1 MNFLNDFFFVA
12 FPYMAVSI
20 FVFGAIYRYKTS
32 RFKYSSLSSQFIE
45 SKTGF
50 WGVVPFH
57 IGILVLFFGHLN
69 IFLFPDFVIEWNS
82 NPTRLIIH
90 EGIAFTFG
98 MSVFFA
104 MILLILRRV
113 LNPRLKVVTTRM
125 DFAIEIILLL
135 QIILGCWIALGYRWG
150 SSWFAADLTP
160 YLRSIFGFAPQ
171 TDAVGALPLVIK
183 LHIIGAFTII
193 LLIPFTRLVHFLVAP
208 FHYIG
213 RSYQLVR
220 WNWNK
225 KTIRKSSTPWQKSRP
240 KNN

>member
-1 MNFLNDFFFVA
+1 MNSLNDFFFIA
-12 FPYMAVSI
+12 FPYIAMAI
-20 FVFGAIYRYKTS
+20 FIVGSIYRYKTS

-45 SKTGF
+45 SKTSF

-57 IGILVLFFGHLN
+57 FGILFLFLGHLN
-69 IFLFPDFVIEWNS
+69 IFLFPDFVLAWNS
-82 NPTRLIIH
+82 DPTRLIIH

-104 MILLILRRV
+104 MIVLILRRV
-113 LNPRLKVVTTRM
+113 LNPRIRVVTSRM
-125 DFAIEIILLL
+125 DYAIELLL
-135 QIILGCWIALGYRWG
+135 LIQIILGCWIALGYRWG

-160 YLRSIFGFAPQ
+160 YLRSIFGLEPQ
-171 TDAVGALPLVIK
+171 TDAVNALPLIIK
-183 LHIIGAFTII
+183 LHIIGAFSIV
-193 LLIPFTRLVHFLVAP
+193 LLIPFSRLVHFLVAP

-220 WNWNK
+220 WNWNRNN
-225 KTIRKSSTPWQKSRP
+225 IRDANTPWQQSRP